1 MACGRLFGQVLHRI
15 GKHLLTFGDLS
26 VISRLNCSLRAF
38 PSYADYPHEQMEF
51 ACLEGGDTDLEHYT
65 VAAGAPE
72 KPK

>member
-1 MACGRLFGQVLHRI
+1 LFI
-15 GKHLLTFGDLS
+15 EST
-26 VISRLNCSLRAF
+26 F